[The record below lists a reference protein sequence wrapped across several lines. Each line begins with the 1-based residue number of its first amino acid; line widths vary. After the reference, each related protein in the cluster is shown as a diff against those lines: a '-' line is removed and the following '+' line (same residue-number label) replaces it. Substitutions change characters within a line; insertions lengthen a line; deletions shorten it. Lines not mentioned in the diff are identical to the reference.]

1 MLEFRISGET
11 AEVGCLADQLERA
24 GYIVRRSKPYRN
36 RDEEGCR
43 IYLELDENK
52 VKDWMLADL
61 EKASLDDPS

>member
-11 AEVGCLADQLERA
+11 AEVDCLANQLERS
-24 GYIVRRSKPYRN
+24 GYVVRRSKLYRN

-43 IYLELDENK
+43 VYLELDEDK
-52 VKDWMLADL
+52 VMGWMLANL

>member
-11 AEVGCLADQLERA
+11 AEVDCLADQLERA
-24 GYIVRRSKPYRN
+24 GYVVRRSKPHRN

-43 IYLELDENK
+43 VYLELDEDK
-52 VKDWMLADL
+52 VMGWMLANL

>member
-11 AEVGCLADQLERA
+11 AEVDCLADQLERA
-24 GYIVRRSKPYRN
+24 GYVVRRSKPYRN

-43 IYLELDENK
+43 GYLGLDEDK
-52 VKDWMLADL
+52 GMGWMLANL

>member
-24 GYIVRRSKPYRN
+24 GYVVRRSKSYPN

-43 IYLELDENK
+43 IYLELDEDK
-52 VKDWMLADL
+52 VMGWMHANL

>member
-1 MLEFRISGET
+1 MLEFRISGKT

-43 IYLELDENK
+43 IYLELDEDK
-52 VKDWMLADL
+52 VKDWMLTNL

>member
-24 GYIVRRSKPYRN
+24 GYIVRRSKLYRN
-36 RDEEGCR
+36 SDEKSCR
-43 IYLELDENK
+43 IYLELDEDK
-52 VKDWMLADL
+52 VMGWMLANL

>member
-24 GYIVRRSKPYRN
+24 GYVVKRSKPYRN
-36 RDEEGCR
+36 RDEEGCLV
-43 IYLELDENK
+43 YLELDEDK
-52 VKDWMLADL
+52 VMGWMLTNL

>member
-24 GYIVRRSKPYRN
+24 GYVVRRSKPYRN

-43 IYLELDENK
+43 IYLELD
-52 VKDWMLADL
+52 ACQ
-61 EKASLDDPS
+61 P